1 MGRLSS
7 AAPWG
12 LVAQFP
18 APLRGVVR
26 RFVATSTAVAV
37 ALLSVIGAAVLVSP
51 GPASA
56 ADSSSAVTVSGEGP
70 YGGLKVTVSQTR
82 NLVNQVVRVSWKG
95 GAPTVSDTTYAA
107 DYLQIMQCWGDAS
120 GGPDPAQCQFGG
132 SSALGAGAGSQAAG
146 AYTNTRQLS
155 YGGLKDPAQ
164 ELPPASGT
172 GISYVPFRSV
182 TGDVI
187 TKGNWNEFYDV
198 NTSNEVPYARTGPDG
213 TGEVYFEAQTGLEAP
228 GLGCG
233 EVPAGASGATAGRKC
248 WLVVVPRGRSEV
260 DGTPYTT
267 RSSGLLESSPL
278 SASNWKHRLVVPL
291 GFEPMGRFCPI
302 GADERGTLG
311 NEIVAEVVTRWQP
324 ALCQSASRT
333 IYGYAQVTDDT
344 ARAKLVSGSPGL
356 VFLGRPATG
365 DQVPAGQRPVYAPV
379 ALSGLTLG
387 FFIES
392 QAGFN
397 APAAVKARDG
407 ARLTSLN
414 LTPRLVAKLLTESY
428 QDGNSRL
435 APSTLAN
442 PFNLATDPEF
452 VRHNPG
458 YKDLSFGGSLGD
470 ALVPEALADA
480 TWELWNWVRQDPAAR
495 EFLGGTADDTGRYGD
510 PAFSGM
516 KVNPH
521 YEDMELP
528 REEFPKSDPFCQ
540 QFQDHPDHPLCI
552 QDKHPYATDLHS
564 AARAAARGDTLAR
577 TNWDNTATPPGYKKN
592 PPQPA
597 GRRAVLALTDTA
609 TAARYGLVTARLQN
623 AAGRFV
629 APDTRGLLA
638 GQAAMRASGADG
650 VEIADPATR
659 NRDAYPLTLLS
670 YAATVPEKLTR
681 EEGRDY
687 AALLNY
693 AAGDGQRPGVAAGT
707 LPEGY
712 APLPAEVR
720 GRTRAAAEAIASRA
734 GAAAPGGT
742 TGGSASGGGS
752 AGGSG
757 TGGFGSGD
765 AGGVAAAGSGGA
777 ALDGGAGSAG
787 GSAGASGAG
796 GTGASPSAAASGG
809 TPSGSPSTAPAAA
822 SAPDSPLLRTPKWA
836 LGAVRY
842 ALLIALVTGLA
853 AAVGGPLLPR
863 AVPRLA
869 AAVADRR
876 ARGKSA
882 TGEGR

>member
-1 MGRLSS
+1 MGRRSS
-7 AAPWG
+7 AAPSG
-12 LVAQFP
+12 LVAP
-18 APLRGVVR
+18 RGGAADRYSHAPLKGVAR
-26 RFVATSTAVAV
+26 RFVSTFLAVAV
-37 ALLSVIGAAVLVSP
+37 ALLSVIGVGVLVSP

-56 ADSSSAVTVSGEGP
+56 ADSSSDVTVAGEGP
-70 YGGLKVTVSQTR
+70 YGDLKVTVSQTH

-95 GAPTVSDTTYAA
+95 AAPTVSDTTYAA
-107 DYLQIMQCWGDAS
+107 NYLQIMQCWGDGNS
-120 GGPDPAQCQFGG
+120 GPDPEQCQFGG
-132 SSALGAGAGSQAAG
+132 SSALGAGAGSQTAG

-233 EVPAGASGATAGRKC
+233 EVPAGASGVTAGRKC
-248 WLVVVPRGRSEV
+248 WLVVVPRGESEV
-260 DGTPYTT
+260 DGTAYTT

-311 NEIVAEVVTRWQP
+311 NEVVAEVVTRWQP
-324 ALCQSASRT
+324 ALCQSAGRT

-356 VFLGRPATG
+356 VFLGRPVTG

-392 QAGFN
+392 QAGFG

-435 APSTLAN
+435 APSTVAN
-442 PFNLATDPEF
+442 PFNLAADPEF
-452 VRHNPG
+452 LKYNPG
-458 YKDLSFGGSLGD
+458 YKDLSFPGGLGD

-495 EFLGGTADDTGRYGD
+495 EFLSGTADNAGRYGE
-510 PAFSGM
+510 AGFSGM

-521 YEDMELP
+521 YKDMELP

-540 QFQDHPDHPLCI
+540 KFEDHPDHPLCI

-577 TNWDNTATPPGYKKN
+577 TNWDNTSTPPGYKKN

-597 GRRAVLALTDTA
+597 GKRAVLALTDTA
-609 TAARYGLVTARLQN
+609 TAARYGLVPAKLQN

-638 GQAAMRASGADG
+638 GQAAMKSGGVSG
-650 VEIADPATR
+650 VEVADPATKS
-659 NRDAYPLTLLS
+659 RDAYPLTLLT
-670 YAATVPEKLTR
+670 YAATVPEKLT
-681 EEGRDY
+681 EQEGADY
-687 AALLNY
+687 AALLKY

-720 GRTRAAAEAIASRA
+720 GRTRSAAEAIASRA
-734 GAAAPGGT
+734 GASAPNPPTAGGT
-742 TGGSASGGGS
+742 G
-752 AGGSG
+752 GGSG
-757 TGGFGSGD
+757 TVSGGSGD
-765 AGGVAAAGSGGA
+765 VGGIGAAGSGGA
-777 ALDGGAGSAG
+777 ALSGGAGTSG
-787 GSAGASGAG
+787 GSAAAGGAA
-796 GTGASPSAAASGG
+796 GTGASPSAAA
-809 TPSGSPSTAPAAA
+809 PSVSPSTAPAAA
-822 SAPDSPLLRTPKWA
+822 SGSPLLRTPDWA

-842 ALLIALVTGLA
+842 ALLIALVAGLA
-853 AAVGGPLLPR
+853 AAVCGPLLPR

-869 AAVADRR
+869 AAVSTWR
-876 ARGKSA
+876 ARDKSSDDR
-882 TGEGR
+882 GR